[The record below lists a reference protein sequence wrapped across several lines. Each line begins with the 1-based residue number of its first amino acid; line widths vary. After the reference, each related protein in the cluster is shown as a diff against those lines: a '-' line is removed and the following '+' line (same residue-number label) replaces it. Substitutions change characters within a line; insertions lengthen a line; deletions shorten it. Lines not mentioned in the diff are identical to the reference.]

1 MHGIDRQAP
10 PAEEESS
17 GERTMSNLASSTA
30 TWTDPSAR
38 QAGWVS
44 EARLA
49 YARKRTAEESRHRA
63 LALSRIVETDIIPR
77 LKLLHPQLAPAAS
90 AALAKPTAQE
100 IEAFT
105 QLLLGP
111 DLAPASDAV
120 RDHLAK
126 GHSAESMFLELLAP
140 AASLLGRLWDEDFCD
155 FIEVTVGVARLQLLL
170 SQYRPEPKASSRD
183 EPRSALLMGA
193 PGELHTFGVAVVEQ
207 FLEVAEWQ
215 VVSGLASS
223 PDEISSL
230 VGSTWFDVVGLTL
243 SCETRLDG
251 LTASIRSIRDVSRN
265 RHVGI
270 MVGGPVFLDKPELVE
285 RVGAD
290 ASAVDAPTA
299 VLLAQRLLDIG
310 LETRRRPDSRA
321 MASA

>member
-1 MHGIDRQAP
+1 
-10 PAEEESS
+10 
-17 GERTMSNLASSTA
+17 MSNLASSTA
-30 TWTDPSAR
+30 AWTDPSVR
-38 QAGWVS
+38 QAGWIS

-49 YARKRTAEESRHRA
+49 YARKRTAEESRQRA
-63 LALSRIVETDIIPR
+63 LALSCIVETDIIPR

-90 AALAKPTAQE
+90 TPLAKPDAQQ

-105 QLLLGP
+105 QLLLCS
-111 DLAPASDAV
+111 DLSAASDAV

-126 GHSAESMFLELLAP
+126 GYSAESMFLELLVP
-140 AASLLGRLWDEDFCD
+140 AASLLGRLWDDDLCD

-170 SQYRPEPKASSRD
+170 SQYRSEPKVSSHD
-183 EPRSALLMGA
+183 ENRAALLMGA

-207 FLEVAEWQ
+207 FLQVAGWQ
-215 VVSGLASS
+215 VSCGLASS
-223 PDEISSL
+223 PGQISRL

-243 SCETRLDG
+243 SCETRIDG
-251 LTASIRSIRDVSRN
+251 LAASIQSIRHVSRN
-265 RHVGI
+265 RSVGI

-299 VLLAQRLLDIG
+299 VLLAQRLLDIS
-310 LETRRRPDSRA
+310 LEERPRPDHKAPSCV
-321 MASA
+321 